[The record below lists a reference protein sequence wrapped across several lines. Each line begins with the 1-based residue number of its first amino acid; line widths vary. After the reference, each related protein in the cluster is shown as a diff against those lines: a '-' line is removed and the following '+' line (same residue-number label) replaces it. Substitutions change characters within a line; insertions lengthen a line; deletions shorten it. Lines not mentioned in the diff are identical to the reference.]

1 MSDSP
6 FKESADNFRSA
17 FRNFFI
23 RHANY
28 LNIAFFACFVPL
40 PLIGFFAF
48 IISLIGFIFHSQGRF
63 KIDESRYL
71 LSIFV
76 LSVINIITTSLIY
89 FVFSLKVIDL
99 VKAFYG
105 NLSSFFYNLFREASP
120 FI

>member
-6 FKESADNFRSA
+6 FKESTDNFRSSIS
-17 FRNFFI
+17 NFFT
-23 RHANY
+23 RHDNY
-28 LNIAFFACFVPL
+28 LNVAFFACFVPL
-40 PLIGFFAF
+40 LLIGFFAC

-63 KIDESRYL
+63 KIDESSYL

-76 LSVINIITTSLIY
+76 LSVINIIMTSLIY

-99 VKAFYG
+99 AKAFYG